1 MNCYEHENFLLY
13 QESKRVTIWLRN
25 VLKRGGL
32 MDEKDLWQSVLNE
45 IYPEVNSASYH
56 AWFNDLKLIKI
67 KENKVYIQVPMEIH
81 KRILTQNYYNLID
94 DAFYKLTNRNYEF
107 EFLLKDEI
115 HETISIDAHENVDNV
130 DNFIKEVNLPSKKE
144 EAVSFEEWNS
154 NLIPSLNFDNYIVG
168 DSNRLAKTAGMIVA
182 EQPGKVHNPLFIYGK
197 SGLGKTHLMHAIGN
211 YIVEHSKKRVLYTT
225 SEMFKDDY
233 INIINSE
240 NSNNIQEAANFKRK
254 YRDVDVLIIDDIQ
267 YLVGAEKTQQE
278 FFHTFNA
285 LHQANK
291 QIIISSDRSPDDLKL
306 LEERLRSRFMWG
318 LPVDIYPPDFELRC
332 KIIQSKLKN
341 MTIRTKIDEN
351 VIEYIANN
359 CQNDVRFLE
368 GALNRLMAYTAMMV
382 PETVDLNF
390 AIEALADFVNHNRY
404 ATSSIEGIQKAVAEY
419 YKITVEDLKGKK
431 RSANIAYPRMVAMY
445 LVRTLTEE
453 NLNRIGLEF
462 GGRDHS
468 TVIHACDK
476 ITQDLKEKVGL
487 EATLK
492 EIQNKM

>member
-1 MNCYEHENFLLY
+1 
-13 QESKRVTIWLRN
+13 
-25 VLKRGGL
+25 
-32 MDEKDLWQSVLNE
+32 MDELGLWQSVLNE
-45 IYPEVNSASYH
+45 IYPEVNSASFH

-67 KENKVYIQVPMEIH
+67 KDEKVYIQVPMEIH
-81 KRILTQNYYNLID
+81 KRILTTNYYNLID
-94 DAFYKLTNRNYEF
+94 DAFYKITNHNYEF

-115 HETISIDAHENVDNV
+115 DDSLLEVQKIVDNV
-130 DNFIKEVNLPSKKE
+130 DNSYQPIQKV
-144 EAVSFEEWNS
+144 EAVSHFREEKWDS
-154 NLIPSLNFDNYIVG
+154 NLIPDLNFENYIVG

-211 YIVEHSKKRVLYTT
+211 YIVEHTKKKVLYTT

-233 INIINSE
+233 INIISNE
-240 NSNNIQEAANFKRK
+240 NKHNNIEVAADFKRK
-254 YRDVDVLIIDDIQ
+254 YREVDVLIIDDIQ

-332 KIIQSKLKN
+332 KIIRAKLKN
-341 MTIRTKIDEN
+341 MTIRTKIEES

-368 GALNRLMAYTAMMV
+368 GAINRLMAYTAMIV
-382 PETVDLNF
+382 PEKVDLNF
-390 AIEALADFVNHNRY
+390 AIEALADFVNHNIY
-404 ATSSIEGIQKAVAEY
+404 KTNSIEGIQKAVADY
-419 YKITVEDLKGKK
+419 FNIRIEDLKGKR
-431 RSANIAYPRMVAMY
+431 RSADIAYPRQIAMY
-445 LVRTLTEE
+445 LSRTLTEE

-476 ITQDLKEKVGL
+476 ITQDLKNNGGL
-487 EATLK
+487 EKQLK

>member
-1 MNCYEHENFLLY
+1 M
-13 QESKRVTIWLRN
+13 
-25 VLKRGGL
+25 G
-32 MDEKDLWQSVLNE
+32 EKDLWQSVLDE
-45 IYPEVNSASYH
+45 IYPEVNTASFH

-67 KENKVYIQVPMEIH
+67 QNNKVFIQVPMEIH
-81 KRILTQNYYNLID
+81 KRILTQNYYTLLD
-94 DAFYKLTNRNYEF
+94 DAFYKITNHNYEF
-107 EFLLKDEI
+107 EFLLKEEV
-115 HETISIDAHENVDNV
+115 ETEEEKETVNVDNV
-130 DNFIKEVNLPSKKE
+130 HNLVNVVNTPTVTVEKEWE
-144 EAVSFEEWNS
+144 S
-154 NLIPSLNFDNYIVG
+154 NLIPDLNFDNYIVG

-211 YIVEHSKKRVLYTT
+211 YIATHSNKKVLYTT

-233 INIINSE
+233 INIISNE
-240 NSNNIQEAANFKRK
+240 NKGNNIQVASDFKKK
-254 YRDVDVLIIDDIQ
+254 YREVDVLIIDDIQ

-332 KIIQSKLKN
+332 KIIRSKLKN
-341 MTIRTKIDEN
+341 TSIVNKIDEN

-368 GALNRLMAYTAMMV
+368 GAVNRLLAYTAMIV
-382 PETVDLNF
+382 PEVVDLNF
-390 AIEALADFVNHNRY
+390 AIEALADFVNHNIYTR
-404 ATSSIEGIQKAVAEY
+404 SSIEGIQKAVADY
-419 YKITVEDLKGKK
+419 YKITVDDLKGKK
-431 RSANIAYPRMVAMY
+431 RSANIAYPRQIAMY
-445 LVRTLTEE
+445 LSRTLTEE

-476 ITQDLKEKVGL
+476 ITSDLKKNPAL
-487 EATLK
+487 EQQLK

>member
-1 MNCYEHENFLLY
+1 MLING
-13 QESKRVTIWLRN
+13 
-25 VLKRGGL
+25 KRGGL

-45 IYPEVNSASYH
+45 IYPEVNSASFH

-67 KENKVYIQVPMEIH
+67 KDNKVYIQVPMEIH
-81 KRILTQNYYNLID
+81 KRILTTNYYNLID
-94 DAFYKLTNRNYEF
+94 DAFYKVSNHNYEF
-107 EFLLKDEI
+107 EFLLKEEI
-115 HETISIDAHENVDNV
+115 DDDLLEVQKNVDNV
-130 DNFIKEVNLPSKKE
+130 DNFSPIPTYVDNVETTY
-144 EAVSFEEWNS
+144 EEWET
-154 NLIPSLNFDNYIVG
+154 NLIPELNFNNYVVG

-211 YIVEHSKKRVLYTT
+211 YIVEHSKKKVLYTT
-225 SEMFKDDY
+225 SEMFKDEY
-233 INIINSE
+233 INIINSD
-240 NSNNIQEAANFKRK
+240 NKNNIQSAANFKKK
-254 YRDVDVLIIDDIQ
+254 YREVDVLIIDDIQ

-318 LPVDIYPPDFELRC
+318 LPVDIYPPDFDLRC
-332 KIIQSKLKN
+332 KIIRAKLKN
-341 MTIRTKIDEN
+341 MTISTRIDEN

-368 GALNRLMAYTAMMV
+368 GALNRLMAYTAMIV
-382 PETVDLNF
+382 PEKVDLNF
-390 AIEALADFVNHNRY
+390 AIEALGDYVNHNIY
-404 ATSSIEGIQKAVAEY
+404 KTNSIEGIQKAVADY
-419 YKITVEDLKGKK
+419 FKITVDDLKGKR
-431 RSANIAYPRMVAMY
+431 RSADIAYPRQIAMY
-445 LVRTLTEE
+445 LSRQLTEE

-476 ITQDLKEKVGL
+476 IAMDIKENPMV
-487 EATLK
+487 ANQIK

>member
-1 MNCYEHENFLLY
+1 M
-13 QESKRVTIWLRN
+13 
-25 VLKRGGL
+25 G
-32 MDEKDLWQSVLNE
+32 EKDLWQSVLDE
-45 IYPEVNSASYH
+45 IYPEVNTASFH

-67 KENKVYIQVPMEIH
+67 QNNKVYIQVPMEIH
-81 KRILTQNYYNLID
+81 KRILTQNYYTLID
-94 DAFYKLTNRNYEF
+94 DAFYKITNHNYEF
-107 EFLLKDEI
+107 EFLLKEEI
-115 HETISIDAHENVDNV
+115 QNEEEEKPQNVDTVDKFVQVVNTPTISVEQ
-130 DNFIKEVNLPSKKE
+130 
-144 EAVSFEEWNS
+144 EWES
-154 NLIPSLNFDNYIVG
+154 NLISDLNFENYIVG

-211 YIVEHSKKRVLYTT
+211 YITKHSNKKVLYTT

-233 INIINSE
+233 INIINNE
-240 NSNNIQEAANFKRK
+240 NKGNNIQVAADFKKK
-254 YRDVDVLIIDDIQ
+254 YREVDVLIIDDIQ

-332 KIIQSKLKN
+332 KIIRSKLKN
-341 MTIRTKIDEN
+341 TSIVNKIDEN

-368 GALNRLMAYTAMMV
+368 GAVNRLLAYTAMIV
-382 PETVDLNF
+382 PDKVDLNF
-390 AIEALADFVNHNRY
+390 AIEALADFVNHNIYTR
-404 ATSSIEGIQKAVAEY
+404 SSIESIQKAVADY
-419 YKITVEDLKGKK
+419 YKITVDDLKGKK
-431 RSANIAYPRMVAMY
+431 RSVNIAYPRQIAMY
-445 LVRTLTEE
+445 LSRTLTEE

-476 ITQDLKEKVGL
+476 IISDLKKNPAL
-487 EATLK
+487 EQQLK
-492 EIQNKM
+492 EIQNKI